1 MLEKVYESHKKWINT
16 TLKFGCTKYEAE
28 DIVGDMYL
36 IIGKMLNK
44 GLDISYNNEVNY
56 YYIYK
61 TLKTTFLQLEN
72 KKNKLPKT
80 SIDLCLDL
88 ASGEYI
94 DYEGE
99 NEKVEAELDKLHWYD
114 KKVYNLIQYEYSFTE
129 LSNKTNITYHSLY
142 NTFRK
147 VKDTLKDKIKN

>member
-28 DIVGDMYL
+28 DIVGEMYL

-72 KKNKLPKT
+72 KKNRLPKT
-80 SIDLCLDL
+80 SIDLC
-88 ASGEYI
+88 SR
-94 DYEGE
+94 
-99 NEKVEAELDKLHWYD
+99 
-114 KKVYNLIQYEYSFTE
+114 
-129 LSNKTNITYHSLY
+129 LSIWRIHRLSRRERQSRIRVRQTAL
-142 NTFRK
+142 
-147 VKDTLKDKIKN
+147 V